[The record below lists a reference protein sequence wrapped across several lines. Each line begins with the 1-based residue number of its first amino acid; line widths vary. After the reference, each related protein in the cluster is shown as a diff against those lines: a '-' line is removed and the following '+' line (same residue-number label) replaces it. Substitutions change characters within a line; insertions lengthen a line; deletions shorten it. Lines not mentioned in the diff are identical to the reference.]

1 MTLLSSRS
9 SLTTRTAAA
18 SNDLNQQEHQEISTI
33 PQLREFILHPSV
45 KANTLEQVRNDQR
58 EMRGIKLVFPCLGL
72 KIAAAYD
79 DVVSMEP
86 NSDSVD
92 EAPRRH
98 RLRASIMSY
107 APSLSVE
114 VQRFIVGIFM
124 NDTSRGKKTNISYLS
139 ELNTFWG
146 LLEKELAEDVSS
158 SSSSGFPLTP
168 PLVNPEDSRGS
179 LLENKNLKAC
189 FDPCFLSLR
198 KRSTGVSAA
207 QSIILEALGLG
218 ISWGE
223 KGMFDIVE
231 KQNIAGE
238 YREGSSTVQ
247 NEGNWGPAKATPRD
261 SSGGDAG
268 STPTGAVAAAPHTTA
283 SPPPLSDR
291 GGEETQAKRRR
302 VVQGGID
309 ALPLPLQHFFRILV
323 DHDGPWMCYRYNR
336 VCSRKGYVVL
346 LSRTNT

>member
-218 ISWGE
+218 ISWE
-223 KGMFDIVE
+223 KKACLILSRSRILRGNTE
-231 KQNIAGE
+231 KEA
-238 YREGSSTVQ
+238 
-247 NEGNWGPAKATPRD
+247 PRCKTR
-261 SSGGDAG
+261 GTGDPQRPHLE
-268 STPTGAVAAAPHTTA
+268 TAAAA
-283 SPPPLSDR
+283 M
-291 GGEETQAKRRR
+291 Q
-302 VVQGGID
+302 VQRQQG
-309 ALPLPLQHFFRILV
+309 Q
-323 DHDGPWMCYRYNR
+323 
-336 VCSRKGYVVL
+336 
-346 LSRTNT
+346 